1 MKKLLASSLLALAA
15 TGLSAQAVDI
25 NGGVSA
31 GLALPVGDLHD
42 KDSLGTNAFFGAQV
56 GGHLDFNITPHHE
69 VRAHLDYIY
78 MPGDRWSSG
87 VKADFRTLQIG
98 ADWVY
103 NFENPNAG
111 WYTIAGASI
120 NDMKASYD
128 VDAPGGGFTVDASQS
143 GRFGVRGGAGYT
155 FNRNFSLEGT
165 LNQVFVDK
173 NGNDGFGFD
182 TATWIGAAAVFR
194 FK

>member
-1 MKKLLASSLLALAA
+1 MKKLLASTLLTLAA
-15 TGLSAQAVDI
+15 SGLSAQSVDI

-31 GLALPVGDLHD
+31 GAAAPVGDLHD
-42 KDSLGTNAFFGAQV
+42 KDSIGTNSLLGFQV
-56 GGHLDFNITPHHE
+56 GGHLDFNITEHHQ

-78 MPGDRWSSG
+78 MPGDRWGSG
-87 VKADFRTLQIG
+87 WKNDYRTFQAG

-103 NFENPNAG
+103 NFQNPEAG
-111 WYTIAGASI
+111 WYTIVGASV
-120 NDMKASYD
+120 NDMKVSFD
-128 VDAPGGGFTVDASQS
+128 NDRLGLSGDASQS
-143 GRFGVRGGAGYT
+143 GRFGVRGGAGFS

-173 NGNDGFGFD
+173 TGNDGFGFD
-182 TATWIGAAAVFR
+182 TATWIGASAVFR

>member
-1 MKKLLASSLLALAA
+1 MKKLLASTFLALIA
-15 TGLSAQAVDI
+15 TGLSAQGVDL

-31 GLALPVGDLHD
+31 GAALPVGDLYNKAD
-42 KDSLGTNAFFGAQV
+42 LGTNALLGVQV
-56 GGHLDFNITPHHE
+56 GGHLDFNITSHHQ

-78 MPGDRWSSG
+78 MPGSRWGSG
-87 VKADFRTLQIG
+87 WKNDYRTLQIG

-103 NFENPNAG
+103 NFDAPESG
-111 WYTIAGASI
+111 WYTVAGASI
-120 NDMKASYD
+120 NDMKVSFDNDQFPAS
-128 VDAPGGGFTVDASQS
+128 GDASQS

-173 NGNDGFGFD
+173 TGNDGFGFD
-182 TATWIGAAAVFR
+182 TATWIGATAVFR